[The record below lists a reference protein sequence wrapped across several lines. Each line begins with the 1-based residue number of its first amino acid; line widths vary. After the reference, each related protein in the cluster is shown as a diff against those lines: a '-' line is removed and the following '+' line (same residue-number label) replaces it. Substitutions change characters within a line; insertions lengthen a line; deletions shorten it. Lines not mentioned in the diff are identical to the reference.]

1 MPIPPSALIGSP
13 RRLVSAIVLFVVL
26 DLSVLLINLW
36 LAEQL
41 AQDAVAINLAGRQRM
56 LSQQTTKALLLATN
70 APTAKD
76 SDAANLELDAAFG
89 LLLQTQKAFAQ
100 GGETRGGDGKTVSL
114 KAVHGEAA
122 RVVAQAQAIIAP
134 LEQLLSAPAPV
145 GESQAPRLGR
155 ATGYMVNRNQ
165 DLLSLMNTLTTALEH
180 DSVRRARN
188 LRAIQTGAFVLAL
201 GNFLAIVI
209 GMLNHFRRV
218 ERDSQQWRELAR
230 RDALTGLANRKA
242 FTEAAQGMLARAQG
256 DTVEGAL
263 LMLDLDGFKPINDT
277 LGHATGDRVLIALAR
292 ALESTAR
299 TTDVV
304 ARLGGD
310 EFAVLCPKLHGQDD
324 ITHFCNRL
332 LTAITDLPGQVCPGK
347 RLGASIGVALYPE
360 SGYELEHLLG
370 LADKAMYAAKN
381 SGGGRWE
388 IAA

>member
-1 MPIPPSALIGSP
+1 MPIPPSAIGSP

-100 GGETRGGDGKTVSL
+100 GGETRGGDGKTVTL
-114 KAVHGEAA
+114 QAVHGEAA
-122 RVVAQAQAIIAP
+122 RVVARAQEIIAP
-134 LEQLLSAPAPV
+134 LEQLLSAPVPV
-145 GESQAPRLGR
+145 GGSQAPRLSQ
-155 ATGYMVNRNQ
+155 AADYMVNHNQ

-230 RDALTGLANRKA
+230 RDALTGLMLKPSWR
-242 FTEAAQGMLARAQG
+242 GMPLPVPPRPMVMSRSARSFMSITRFQAMVRG
-256 DTVEGAL
+256 S
-263 LMLDLDGFKPINDT
+263 MLS
-277 LGHATGDRVLIALAR
+277 V
-292 ALESTAR
+292 
-299 TTDVV
+299 
-304 ARLGGD
+304 RLR
-310 EFAVLCPKLHGQDD
+310 F
-324 ITHFCNRL
+324 
-332 LTAITDLPGQVCPGK
+332 
-347 RLGASIGVALYPE
+347 
-360 SGYELEHLLG
+360 
-370 LADKAMYAAKN
+370 
-381 SGGGRWE
+381 
-388 IAA
+388 

>member
-1 MPIPPSALIGSP
+1 MPIPVSALIGSP

-36 LAEQL
+36 LAEQM

-70 APTAKD
+70 APSAKD
-76 SDAANLELDAAFG
+76 FDAANLELEAAFG
-89 LLLQTQKAFAQ
+89 LLLQTQKAFAR
-100 GGETRGGDGKTVSL
+100 GGETRGGDGETVSL
-114 KAVHGEAA
+114 QAVQGEAA
-122 RVVAQAQAIIAP
+122 RAVAKAQTIIAP
-134 LEQLLSAPAPV
+134 LEQLLSESVPV
-145 GESQAPRLGR
+145 GGSQAARLGR
-155 ATGYMVNRNQ
+155 ATGYMVNHNR

-209 GMLNHFRRV
+209 GMLSQFRRI
-218 ERDSQQWRELAR
+218 EHDSQQWRELAR

-242 FTEAAQGMLARAQG
+242 FTETAQGVLARAQG
-256 DTVEGAL
+256 DAGQGAL

-299 TTDVV
+299 ATDVV

-347 RLGASIGVALYPE
+347 RLGASIGIALYPE
-360 SGYELEHLLG
+360 SGYELGHLLG

-381 SGGGRWE
+381 SGGSHWE

>member
-1 MPIPPSALIGSP
+1 MPIPVSALIGSP
-13 RRLVSAIVLFVVL
+13 RRLITAIVLFVAL

-36 LAEQL
+36 LAEQM

-70 APTAKD
+70 APSAKD
-76 SDAANLELDAAFG
+76 FDAANLELEAAFG
-89 LLLQTQKAFAQ
+89 LLLQTQKAFAR
-100 GGETRGGDGKTVSL
+100 GGETRGGDGETVSL
-114 KAVHGEAA
+114 QAVQGEAA
-122 RVVAQAQAIIAP
+122 RAVAKAQTIIAP
-134 LEQLLSAPAPV
+134 LEQLLSESVPV
-145 GESQAPRLGR
+145 GGSQAARLGR
-155 ATGYMVNRNQ
+155 ATGYMVNHNR

-209 GMLNHFRRV
+209 GMLSQFRRI
-218 ERDSQQWRELAR
+218 EHDSQQWRELAR
-230 RDALTGLANRKA
+230 QDALTGLANRKA
-242 FTEAAQGMLARAQG
+242 FTEAAQGVLARSQG
-256 DTVEGAL
+256 DAGQGAL

-299 TTDVV
+299 ATDVV

-310 EFAVLCPKLHGQDD
+310 EFAVLCPNLHGKDD
-324 ITHFCNRL
+324 ITQFCNRL
-332 LTAITDLPGQVCPGK
+332 LTAITELPGQVCPGK
-347 RLGASIGVALYPE
+347 RLGASIGIAFYPE

-370 LADKAMYAAKN
+370 LADKAMYSAKN
-381 SGGGRWE
+381 SGGGHWK
-388 IAA
+388 ISA

>member
-1 MPIPPSALIGSP
+1 MPIPVSALIGSP
-13 RRLVSAIVLFVVL
+13 RRLVSAIVLFVAL

-36 LAEQL
+36 LAEQM

-70 APTAKD
+70 APSAKD
-76 SDAANLELDAAFG
+76 FDAANLELEAAFG
-89 LLLQTQKAFAQ
+89 LLLQTQKAFAR
-100 GGETRGGDGKTVSL
+100 GGETRGGDGETVSL
-114 KAVHGEAA
+114 QAVKGEAA
-122 RVVAQAQAIIAP
+122 LAVAKAQTIIAP
-134 LEQLLSAPAPV
+134 LEQLLSAPVPV
-145 GESQAPRLGR
+145 GESQSPRLSR
-155 ATGYMVNRNQ
+155 ATSYMVNHNR

-209 GMLNHFRRV
+209 GMLSQFRRI
-218 ERDSQQWRELAR
+218 EHDSQQWRELAR
-230 RDALTGLANRKA
+230 RDTLTGLANRKA
-242 FTEAAQGMLARAQG
+242 FTEAAQGVLARSQG
-256 DTVEGAL
+256 DAGQGAL

-299 TTDVV
+299 ATDVV

-310 EFAVLCPKLHGQDD
+310 EFAVLCPNLHGQDD
-324 ITHFCNRL
+324 ITQFCNRL
-332 LTAITDLPGQVCPGK
+332 ITAITELPGQVCPGK
-347 RLGASIGVALYPE
+347 RLSASIGIAFYPE

-370 LADKAMYAAKN
+370 LADKAMYSAKN
-381 SGGGRWE
+381 SGGGHWK
-388 IAA
+388 ISA

>member
-1 MPIPPSALIGSP
+1 MPIPVSALIGSP
-13 RRLVSAIVLFVVL
+13 RKLVGAIVLFVAL

-36 LAEQL
+36 LAEQM

-76 SDAANLELDAAFG
+76 SDVAKLELEAAFG

-100 GGETRGGDGKTVSL
+100 GGETRGGDGKTVTL
-114 KAVHGEAA
+114 QAVHGEAA
-122 RVVAQAQAIIAP
+122 QAVARAQTIIAP
-134 LEQLLSAPAPV
+134 LEQLLTSTVPAGTP
-145 GESQAPRLGR
+145 QTARLGR
-155 ATGYMVNRNQ
+155 AAGYMVQYNQ
-165 DLLSLMNTLTTALEH
+165 DLLSLMNTLTTALER
-180 DSVRRARN
+180 DSVHRARK

-201 GNFLAIVI
+201 GNFLAIVF
-209 GMLNHFRRV
+209 GMLSQFRRI
-218 ERDSQQWRELAR
+218 EHDSQQWRELAR
-230 RDALTGLANRKA
+230 KDALTGLANRKA
-242 FTEAAQGMLARAQG
+242 FTEAANGVLARAQG
-256 DTVEGAL
+256 DAGQGAL

-310 EFAVLCPKLHGQDD
+310 EFAVLCPNLHGRDD
-324 ITHFCNRL
+324 AAQFCNRL
-332 LTAITDLPGQVCPGK
+332 LSTITDIPGQVCPGK
-347 RLGASIGVALYPE
+347 RLGASIGIAFYPE
-360 SGYELEHLLG
+360 SGYELGHLLG

-381 SGGGRWE
+381 AGGGHCE
-388 IAA
+388 IAS